1 LARSCRGSKIET
13 YKFEELEIENKD
25 MLLKLEA
32 YKT

>member
-1 LARSCRGSKIET
+1 LKLT
-13 YKFEELEIENKD
+13 KFEELEIENKD